1 MIRNVMTEYVKLLR
15 HFVDGIDIA
24 DDYNNKNMSRFNL
37 GEMVRFC
44 ERVNL
49 QYPNH
54 TITQKHLNDLLNANQ
69 VATVEDSEVRG
80 FKKVGGLDE
89 IKRKL
94 IQIYLWPSKYSEVYK
109 QIGVRVGN
117 AAILHGPTGCGK
129 TLVAR
134 ALAEETGF
142 NVNFVKGPELLSK
155 YIGQSEENVRNVF
168 EKARRS
174 KPSLIVF
181 DEFDAL
187 VPKRGHDNT
196 GVTDR
201 VVNQFLT
208 ELDGVDSSMDGV
220 YVIATTNRLDLIDDA
235 LLRPGRFDHK
245 IHVPHPDRD
254 SRLSILQQL
263 AKDIQIES
271 EKILEHYASTTEFW
285 SAAELRGLIVNSSFE
300 AARVGS
306 DTVNKEHLEEA
317 YNETLQSKARN
328 KSQKEF
334 KFGERITLA

>member
-1 MIRNVMTEYVKLLR
+1 MM
-15 HFVDGIDIA
+15 
-24 DDYNNKNMSRFNL
+24 
-37 GEMVRFC
+37 RFC
-44 ERVNL
+44 ERVKL
-49 QYPNH
+49 QFLGRAV
-54 TITQKHLNDLLNANQ
+54 TSDDLDELLN
-69 VATVEDSEVRG
+69 VISRRDDEDKDKRG
-80 FKKVGGLDE
+80 FKQVGGFE
-89 IKRKL
+89 NIKQKL
-94 IQIYLWPSKYSEVYK
+94 VQIYMWPSKYAEVY
-109 QIGVRVGN
+109 QEIGVKVGN

-129 TLVAR
+129 TLLAR

-142 NVNFVKGPELLSK
+142 TVNFVKGPELLSK

-208 ELDGVDSSMDGV
+208 ELDGVDSSMEGI
-220 YVIATTNRLDLIDDA
+220 YVMATTNRLDLIDDA

-245 IHVPHPDRD
+245 IYVDHPDEF
-254 SRLSILQQL
+254 SRL
-263 AKDIQIES
+263 A
-271 EKILEHYASTTEFW
+271 ILEQLTKEMEVEKPSDLNQFALKTASW
-285 SAAELRGLIVNSSFE
+285 SAAELRGLIVNATFE
-300 AARVGS
+300 ASRVGS
-306 DTVNKEHLEEA
+306 EKIQTEHLEESFKQTM
-317 YNETLQSKARN
+317 ESKNKKRN
-328 KSQKEF
+328 QKEF